1 MPVTIHAKTHTRR
14 VRGGLIV
21 SSQVASS
28 SQEATSI
35 IRHPENL
42 PAEQEEQDRDLKL
55 LMDEAVTELDWLD
68 IFRKAKEMALGGGQ
82 VGVKAMEFL
91 AKYRWGLPAQMMGIG
106 PGEQSKITI
115 VEVVRQERL
124 VERPEIVDGE
134 SVVIPQ
140 EKNVPF

>member
-1 MPVTIHAKTHTRR
+1 MPVTTHAKTHTRR

-55 LMDEAVTELDWLD
+55 LMDEAVTELD
-68 IFRKAKEMALGGGQ
+68 
-82 VGVKAMEFL
+82 
-91 AKYRWGLPAQMMGIG
+91 
-106 PGEQSKITI
+106 
-115 VEVVRQERL
+115 
-124 VERPEIVDGE
+124 
-134 SVVIPQ
+134 
-140 EKNVPF
+140 